1 MTAPIDPRAQAKAD
15 KAYRKA
21 TRPWYR
27 KKRFWLLG
35 GVALIV
41 VISIASNGGS
51 KAPSTAQ
58 PSNQAQATSST
69 PATPAAVADAT
80 DPSALAD
87 NGWTVDTFTIQGD
100 GAGNF
105 GADARIVNDT
115 GADTQAAAF
124 TMTVLDDSNNIVATL
139 VGSASEVADG
149 ETATVQFASTDPF
162 AEGAFLYDFQ
172 VDASY

>member
-21 TRPWYR
+21 TRPWWR

-35 GVALIV
+35 GVVLV
-41 VISIASNGGS
+41 VIIAIASNSGGDV
-51 KAPSTAQ
+51 APPAEPSSAAQ
-58 PSNQAQATSST
+58 ET
-69 PATPAAVADAT
+69 ADAT

-87 NGWTVDTFTIQGD
+87 DGWTVDTFTIQGD

-115 GADTQAAAF
+115 GADTQAAVF

-139 VGSASEVADG
+139 VGSAMAVGDG
-149 ETATVQFASTDPF
+149 ETVTVQFASSDPF
-162 AEGAFLYDFQ
+162 VEGAFLYDFQ
-172 VDASY
+172 VDVSY